1 MKKVN
6 LKEYAVLSQSP
17 YTGFNRRIA
26 RKLLRVRARIN
37 PPIRGSIDRR
47 RLCVKRDNG
56 ESNLYQSPY
65 TGFNRKGME
74 KNTEDFLSI
83 NPPIRGSIVI
93 IRYNWKCE

>member
-37 PPIRGSIDRR
+37 PPIRGSIG
-47 RLCVKRDNG
+47 V
-56 ESNLYQSPY
+56 
-65 TGFNRKGME
+65 
-74 KNTEDFLSI
+74 
-83 NPPIRGSIVI
+83 IVI
-93 IRYNWKCE
+93 IYGISKFIERVSIPLYGVQ